1 MRILPLSKHMGM
13 AMAAQIFPDS
23 ECEHCGSDLISPN
36 IEAWELTGALIC
48 DECAEAA
55 FEAISEGIE

>member
-1 MRILPLSKHMGM
+1 
-13 AMAAQIFPDS
+13 MAAQIFPDS

>member
-1 MRILPLSKHMGM
+1 MAETIQPDMG
-13 AMAAQIFPDS
+13 
-23 ECEHCGSDLISPN
+23 ECESCHEELCSPN
-36 IEAWELTGALIC
+36 IEAWELTGALVC